1 MPVNV
6 SMERT
11 LQMGAARAARFSSAK
26 VSSLAAAALATI
38 LVGAPPAQQ
47 DPTTLPGYRLAQAK
61 LAEARGDVAA
71 ARRTLEEAL
80 AKASEADQVTL
91 REALAALPQD
101 GSVAAVDERTLRKLL
116 DDPMAA
122 ARFRELLQQRG
133 FPAAATQDPVQR
145 RIAVLDEGTSEVK
158 AVDVA
163 MSQLSQL
170 GTLAVSPLL
179 EALPKV
185 GPFGLVNVLSL
196 LQIQNDSRIA
206 PALLERANRDP
217 AFAVLIVDRLQHM
230 ADAVRLGLVA
240 GFDATKLPPA
250 VQMQFAEVMGDVNG
264 MDERRHALALRL
276 ADEPTLQEDLCY
288 RLGRWQV
295 PWADAVFAKLRASQ
309 DPATAAQATAQWLL
323 LQKDLDEASALAMIQ
338 QLDPRYRGSVAR
350 QVTTRAKHWAK
361 VALLGLGEGAN
372 HKDLHKEAWFHN
384 VLWRHGG
391 GDAATALLQ
400 LTKAQPDALEV
411 IVPQVLRIVE
421 DGWIL
426 PREWDATLGSY
437 NASVL
442 ATALPKDDEARALA
456 AWQGLGSDVR
466 SFFVDTSINL
476 GRAWHRV
483 VAAQLA
489 AAQHY
494 DGVQAGWLRR
504 DWTGAPPEVGA
515 ALVVLAE
522 RFLAMPVGHAER
534 PQRTVG
540 GPVDWTG
547 CLIEACRRHHEL
559 PSAILLPLVRAG
571 NPVAWEAL
579 VQRDPGA
586 ALAIARAPDN
596 RWHQGLPGLLGE
608 HGTAGD
614 VPTLVQLL
622 GWHGLTEYEVEQV
635 RPFVLRHGLGNVALL
650 QRAAKSKP
658 GAKLGPAIAAK
669 LVRAQLATF
678 LAALPELPSD
688 LAKFATEV
696 LQPQLGAADAAM
708 LVQALEHAVDREPRS
723 DVELQCVVQLM
734 TRVAAP
740 ECLPAL
746 RRFVARERAG
756 AWRGVAAAA
765 MIACA
770 GAERRAVLLELLA
783 SGAVDAVAAA
793 LAAPDVGQDQE
804 LLAAATKA
812 LLANLRSLGDVEG
825 FFQALEP
832 RSRATTAGAVLH
844 AADFD
849 QCASAFAASCL
860 RALGDLKV
868 SQLASDLARGTQ
880 HPNAQVRRVATH
892 QLGRL
897 FARDAAPFLLE
908 QLKDDD
914 DEVRKIAKQ
923 SLELL
928 ADYLDG
934 RAKWEERLRG
944 K

>member
-6 SMERT
+6 GMERT
-11 LQMGAARAARFSSAK
+11 IPMGAARAAPFSSAK
-26 VSSLAAAALATI
+26 VSSLVAAALATV
-38 LVGAPPAQQ
+38 LGAAVPAQQ

-61 LAEARGDVAA
+61 LLEARGDVAA
-71 ARRTLEEAL
+71 ARRALEDAL
-80 AKASEADQVTL
+80 AKASEADQVAL

-101 GSVAAVDERTLRKLL
+101 GKTTPDDEGTLGKWV
-116 DDPMAA
+116 DDPAL
-122 ARFRELLQQRG
+122 ARFLELLQQRG
-133 FPAAATQDPVQR
+133 FPAAAAAQDPVQR
-145 RIAVLDEGTSEVK
+145 RIAVLNEGTPEVR
-158 AVDVA
+158 AVEEA
-163 MSQLSQL
+163 MRQLNQL
-170 GTLAVSPLL
+170 GALAVAPLL

-185 GPFGLVNVLSL
+185 GRFGLVNVVSL
-196 LQIQNDSRIA
+196 LQSQSDPRIA

-217 AFAVLIVDRLQHM
+217 AFAVLIVERLQNM
-230 ADAVRLGLVA
+230 ADAVRQGLVA
-240 GFDATKLPPA
+240 GIDATKLPLA
-250 VQMQFAEVMGDVNG
+250 VQLQFAEVMGG
-264 MDERRHALALRL
+264 LTGLDERRRVLAMRL

-288 RLGRWQV
+288 RLRSWQV
-295 PWADAVFAKLRASQ
+295 PWADAVLAKLRASQ

-323 LQKDLDEASALAMIQ
+323 LQTDLDEPSALAALQ

-350 QVTTRAKHWAK
+350 QVTTWAKHWAK
-361 VALLGLGEGAN
+361 VALLGLGEGVN
-372 HKDLHKEAWFHN
+372 HKDLHKEAWFLR

-391 GDAATALLQ
+391 GDAATALLRIA
-400 LTKAQPDALEV
+400 KAQPDALEV
-411 IVPQVLRIVE
+411 IVPQVLGIVE
-421 DGWIL
+421 DGWLL
-426 PREWDATLGSY
+426 PREWDSTLGSY
-437 NASVL
+437 NAAVL

-466 SFFVDTSINL
+466 SAFVDTSINL

-494 DGVQAGWLRR
+494 EGVQAGWLRR

-515 ALVVLAE
+515 VLVALAE
-522 RFLAMPVGHAER
+522 RFPAMPVGHAER
-534 PQRTVG
+534 AQRAQSN
-540 GPVDWTG
+540 PVDWTG
-547 CLIEACRRHHEL
+547 SLIEACGRHREL
-559 PSAILLPLVRAG
+559 PPAILLPLVRAG
-571 NPVAWEAL
+571 NANAWAAL

-586 ALAIARAPDN
+586 ALASARAPDN

-608 HGTAGD
+608 HGTADD

-622 GWHGLTEYEVEQV
+622 GWHGLTHDDVEQV
-635 RPFVLRHGLGNVALL
+635 LPFVLRHGVGNLALL
-650 QRAAKSKP
+650 QRVAKSTHA
-658 GAKLGPAIAAK
+658 AKLGPAIAAK
-669 LVRAQLATF
+669 LARAQLPAF
-678 LAALPELPSD
+678 LAVLPELPSD

-696 LQPQLGAADAAM
+696 LQPQLGAADAAT
-708 LVQALEHAVDREPRS
+708 LVQALEHAEAREPRS
-723 DVELQCVVQLM
+723 VVELQCVLQLM

-746 RRFVARERAG
+746 RRFVASERAG
-756 AWRGVAAAA
+756 AWRGSAAAS

-770 GAERRAVLLELLA
+770 GAERRTVLRELLA

-793 LAAPDVGQDQE
+793 LAAPEVGQDQE

-825 FFQALEP
+825 FFQGLEP

-849 QCASAFAASCL
+849 QCAPAFAVSCL
-860 RALGDLKV
+860 RALGDLKD
-868 SQLASDLARGTQ
+868 SRLASDLARGTQ

-897 FARDAAPFLLE
+897 FAREAAPFLLE
-908 QLKDDD
+908 QRKDDD
-914 DEVRKIAKQ
+914 DEVRMIAKR

-928 ADYLDG
+928 ADYLDD
-934 RAKWEERLRG
+934 RAQWAERLRG